1 MSINDPIWSNISL
14 SILSLFICTFVY
26 VYCYDFIMCL
36 CSLRSLPS
44 YKVIDFHKVEGL
56 KGAYIASQINSQ
68 RQLES
73 FITFDKGG
81 VWQHLVPP
89 SHHADGRPIRCE
101 WVCFTTH
108 VLIVCILILLKQVR
122 TPCVVQDIKSIKMF
136 FYKHICMFIC
146 THRIHSDAN
155 TTCMHTCICMYLC
168 RACNTS
174 RLLAIFQPVCPVLAE
189 QIWFGRPNLLFISNG
204 ETIDDLLQCSCF

>member
-1 MSINDPIWSNISL
+1 MKQYQLIYIIIVYMYICVF
-14 SILSLFICTFVY
+14 ILY
-26 VYCYDFIMCL
+26 AYIMCL

-56 KGAYIASQINSQ
+56 KGAYTASQINSQ

-108 VLIVCILILLKQVR
+108 VLIV
-122 TPCVVQDIKSIKMF
+122 
-136 FYKHICMFIC
+136 Y
-146 THRIHSDAN
+146 
-155 TTCMHTCICMYLC
+155 
-168 RACNTS
+168 
-174 RLLAIFQPVCPVLAE
+174 
-189 QIWFGRPNLLFISNG
+189 
-204 ETIDDLLQCSCF
+204 IDTA